1 MSKLQLHHS
10 KVLKLQNVLIYK
22 INVEE
27 ENIDLGFIVEKMQ
40 SYMKVKGTLQIGPLI
55 QYTNVLVK
63 EQEEI
68 NIDIYILLQGNNYI
82 HSVEKPYKQ
91 EEILRIPHCMYC
103 RYVGPKKK

>member
-40 SYMKVKGTLQIGPLI
+40 SYMKVKGFG
-55 QYTNVLVK
+55 VMGVK
-63 EQEEI
+63 
-68 NIDIYILLQGNNYI
+68 
-82 HSVEKPYKQ
+82 
-91 EEILRIPHCMYC
+91 
-103 RYVGPKKK
+103 